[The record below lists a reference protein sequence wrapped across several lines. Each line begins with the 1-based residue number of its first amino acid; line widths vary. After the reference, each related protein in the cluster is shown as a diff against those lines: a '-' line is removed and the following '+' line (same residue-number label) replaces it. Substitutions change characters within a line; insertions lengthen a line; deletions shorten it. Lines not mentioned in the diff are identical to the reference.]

1 MSRTC
6 TVCAHPERAAIDRA
20 LVVDRDPYRDVAG
33 RYGLT
38 RSAIMRHKADHL
50 LLDIVAAWQ
59 DERRQHGL
67 DLADELRGWMDR
79 LNKLFAAC
87 DEWLTDPDDPTRYTL
102 APHTTEVVIHTEEER
117 GDNKRPLRR
126 KMRLAEAIALVD
138 GASNVGDVVLIEAKT
153 TDPRKLILDTSKT
166 LESHLRLLGE
176 IVGKLQTQGTT
187 TFLLSPEWTALRT
200 RMLAALAAYPEAR
213 LALAEAI
220 EKVG

>member
-1 MSRTC
+1 VSRTC
-6 TVCAHPERAAIDRA
+6 TVCAHPERAVIDRA
-20 LVVDRDPYRDVAG
+20 LVADRDPYRDLAG

-50 LLDIVAAWQ
+50 LADIVAAWQ

-67 DLADELRGWMDR
+67 DLADELRGWMDH

-87 DEWLTDPDDPTRYTL
+87 DRWLTDPDDPTRYDL
-102 APHTTEVVIHTEEER
+102 SPRAHEVMVHYEERQEER
-117 GDNKRPLRR
+117 GRTTILRR
-126 KMRLAEAIALVD
+126 KARLADLLD
-138 GASNVGDVVLIEAKT
+138 QVGTDTRTVVLVEHKSA
-153 TDPRKLILDTSKT
+153 DPRKLILDTSKT

-176 IVGKLQTQGTT
+176 IVGKLQTPGTT
-187 TFLLSPEWTALRT
+187 TFLVSPEWTALRT

-213 LALAEAI
+213 YALAEAI